1 MGSFYTGR
9 GDNGETDTMGFGRM
23 GKESPLANAL
33 GDVDELNSLIG
44 VAIAN
49 TPDKH
54 LCDVM
59 IGIQNKLFTIG
70 AQLSAAPGSTLK
82 SNAKI
87 TGSDIKDLEDEI
99 DENKIRG
106 GKKPLQSP
114 LLSVYYMLTHIAPRY
129 VRTNPSTAHKNE
141 ALPDIRTKIAMPPM
155 FVNFQ
160 RTGCFPLVLSIP
172 AMPLIPLKNRVIA
185 LITATAATMG
195 VQNVA

>member
-99 DENKIRG
+99 DDLEAKVPKLKKFVLPG
-106 GKKPLQSP
+106 GSQSGALLHLSRAVARRAERSVV
-114 LLSVYYMLTHIAPRY
+114 LLSKNLSVSPELISYLNRLSSFLFVSALFINRKEGIEEQNPVY
-129 VRTNPSTAHKNE
+129 
-141 ALPDIRTKIAMPPM
+141 
-155 FVNFQ
+155 
-160 RTGCFPLVLSIP
+160 
-172 AMPLIPLKNRVIA
+172 
-185 LITATAATMG
+185 
-195 VQNVA
+195 